1 MSRGNPDFD
10 MTSQTFTIRS
20 LQAFC
25 YRYPL
30 STPVV
35 TSFGRM
41 LNRPAVFVC
50 VEDEDGTTGW
60 GEVWSNFPSNGAE
73 HRARLVNEVLAPA
86 VAGAAA
92 SGPAQIFEKL
102 TLGTAVLALQSGEQG
117 PFAQAIA
124 GIDLAVWDLYAR
136 RSGKALWKLFGGN
149 RSRINVYASGINP
162 IGSRQMA
169 EAALARGYRA
179 LKLKVGFELAADR
192 ANLASLRDLVGKGM
206 LAADVNQGWSID
218 QALELAPSLAEF
230 DLAWLEE
237 PIRADR
243 PWQDWQTLRKRTG
256 VPPLAAGENIASR
269 GGFDQALSGDVL
281 RVVQPDIAK
290 WGGLT
295 ECSAIARHIVKSGK
309 TFCPHY
315 LGGGIGLLASAHLL
329 AGVGG
334 DGLLEVDANEN
345 PLRDRFCGPVVDVR
359 EGAISLSDD
368 PGLGI
373 EPELA
378 SIEQYR
384 TA

>member
-1 MSRGNPDFD
+1 
-10 MTSQTFTIRS
+10 MTSPTFIVRS
-20 LQAFC
+20 VQAFC

-41 LNRPAVFVC
+41 LNRPAVFIR
-50 VEDEDGTTGW
+50 VEDGDGHAGW
-60 GEVWSNFPSNGAE
+60 GEVWSNFPSTGAE

-86 VAGAAA
+86 ITGFVA
-92 SGPAQIFEKL
+92 SRPSDIFETL
-102 TLGTAVLALQSGEQG
+102 TQGTSVLALQSGEAG

-124 GIDLAVWDLYAR
+124 GIDLAIWDLYAR
-136 RSGKALWKLFGGN
+136 RRNTALWKLLGGVRN
-149 RSRINVYASGINP
+149 QIKVYASGINP
-162 IGSRQMA
+162 TGAQQMA
-169 EAALARGYRA
+169 EAALGRGHRA
-179 LKLKVGFELAADR
+179 LKLKIGFEPAADR
-192 ANLASLRDLVGKGM
+192 VNLASLRDLVGNGM
-206 LAADVNQGWSID
+206 LAADVNQGWSLQ
-218 QALELAPSLAEF
+218 QALKIAPRLAEF

-243 PWQDWQTLRKRTG
+243 PWPEWQALRAG
-256 VPPLAAGENIASR
+256 GAVPLAAGENIASHE
-269 GGFDQALSGDVL
+269 GFTQALGDDVL
-281 RVVQPDIAK
+281 RVIQPDIAK

-295 ECSAIARHIVKSGK
+295 ACAGIAREILKSGK
-309 TFCPHY
+309 LFCPHY

-334 DGLLEVDANEN
+334 EGLLEVDSNDN
-345 PLRDRFCGPVVDVR
+345 PLRDRFCGPVVNVCD
-359 EGAISLSDD
+359 GAITLSDD

-373 EPELA
+373 EPELS